1 MTEDE
6 TYRVLRTL
14 LVQVDAESVVLGTT
28 DTPLTDI
35 IHSHQTAPPPLG
47 GYAIITPLG
56 TRDTGEGF
64 RTCYDDVVFQGV
76 PRVVELRTVGVALGF
91 RLDVFAVGA
100 TDYARAFHTA
110 LTSARAQL
118 ELLPL
123 VVSEIAEVDHTP
135 QIVGQNWEDRA
146 RFNVT
151 LATARTQSTLID
163 VIERGHIA
171 IAGSGSRPT
180 PITTNA
186 DFPKE

>member
-1 MTEDE
+1 MTEVE
-6 TYRVLRTL
+6 AYRVLRTL
-14 LVQVDAESVVLGTT
+14 LVQVDAESVILGNT

-47 GYAIITPLG
+47 GYAIISPLG

-64 RTCYDDVVFQGV
+64 RTCYEDISLNGV
-76 PRVVELRTVGVALGF
+76 PRVVEQRTVGVALGF

-100 TDYARAFHTA
+100 TDYARAFHAA

-118 ELLPL
+118 EILPL
-123 VVSEIAEVDHTP
+123 VVSEISAVEHSP
-135 QIVGQNWEDRA
+135 QIVGQEWEDRA
-146 RFNVT
+146 RLTVT
-151 LATARTQSTLID
+151 LSTARTQNTLID

-171 IAGSGSRPT
+171 IAGSGSRPK
-180 PITTNA
+180 PIVTNA